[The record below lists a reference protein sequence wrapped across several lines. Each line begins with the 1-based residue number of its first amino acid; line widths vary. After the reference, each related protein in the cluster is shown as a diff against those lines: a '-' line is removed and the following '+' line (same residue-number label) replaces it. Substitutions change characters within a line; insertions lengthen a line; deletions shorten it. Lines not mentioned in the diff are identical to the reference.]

1 MLNWHRHLIAMR
13 RSYAALRSG
22 LMVMLDPDNPSVL
35 SYARVAEDGA
45 AMVVALNMSAVP
57 QTLTVDLA
65 AAGVACRSFATL
77 LSSPPGIASVTAGGA
92 VSLPPYA
99 AWVAAVH
106 GHDPNGADEASGH
119 G

>member
-1 MLNWHRHLIAMR
+1 
-13 RSYAALRSG
+13 
-22 LMVMLDPDNPSVL
+22 MVMLDPDNPSVL

-45 AMVVALNMSAVP
+45 AMVVALNMSATP

-65 AAGVACRSFATL
+65 AAGVACRHFATL
-77 LSSPPGIASVTAGGA
+77 LSSPPGITSVAAGGSVT
-92 VSLPPYA
+92 LPPYA

-106 GHDPNGADEASGH
+106 THDPNGADEPSGH